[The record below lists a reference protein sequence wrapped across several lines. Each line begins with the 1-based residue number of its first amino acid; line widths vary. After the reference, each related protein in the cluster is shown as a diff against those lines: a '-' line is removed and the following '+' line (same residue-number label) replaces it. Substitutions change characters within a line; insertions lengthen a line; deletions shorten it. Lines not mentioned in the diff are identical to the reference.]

1 MKKKNRTVSFVLI
14 VVTAI
19 VCFTCKGY
27 IGLGGQIDILP
38 PIGEIIHPDGGGGIR
53 GSFLLKG
60 KASDD
65 GGVQSV
71 SVVFKN
77 VKTEQRSRVYDA
89 GGFSKG
95 SASVEWTAHIDNE
108 ANENGYAI
116 PDGEYEAIVTVTDKG
131 GKSSTFTK
139 NYKIDNTPPQVEV
152 LRPDVSKNQSG
163 DFTMRGSII
172 DILSGVKSVKYIVGK
187 QEGEDITKEPSET
200 ALEWKALDISV
211 DTWAIDFTDADNI
224 TQKAKAE
231 TLGKKVEGLAAGVE
245 LYDIPLFFLAEDKAG
260 NIGIISKIIRVD
272 PNGDIPEVTVL
283 SPVAGQ
289 VLGGTIRIWGTVSVP
304 NPAAGQVGSV
314 WIQITN
320 KTKIGHSDE
329 PDFSESVEFGSVD
342 WCPSDGK
349 QVTYTVGSPYWAV
362 EINKSKEFEALSGTK
377 QDIWFR
383 LRGKNDRTEPVAGQW
398 TAPIKITVDKAAPTI
413 TGMKVATG
421 GNINTPIPSWPID
434 PENQDYV
441 SNMWIKGDAL
451 YLCADLAHDAGIER
465 IDISGSYVDSSFT
478 LSGDSEITG
487 SNINNTGKAWFTQST
502 VPSSTSA
509 KNYKMRIPL
518 KTTANPGSNNEF
530 TINVTIRAQ
539 KQGEIEGL
547 TASSS
552 FSFKYD
558 NTAPTAVFGTKIH
571 SSGTIPVSGT
581 SFTDYA
587 LRGKTNISTSMK
599 VFASGEDIAITAF
612 DKTSGTVTLA
622 SAPANPT
629 KGYLIY
635 SPIEYLRPDASGQ
648 VWVSGAAYD
657 VGAGVEKVKVK
668 YDDLSA
674 TEVVL
679 EFPSGVQTDVGNGDA
694 NFVTWK
700 GVIDVSAPTIVD
712 GKGKIVITPI
722 DRANNAAAPIEVPV
736 KLKKEPLKIDSV
748 VLGTDMNRNGAIAD
762 VGSTVVETK
771 TVALTYNAANPD
783 GIDSE
788 KYDWHGKA
796 DGGTFRFKNNTS
808 HIKIGTG
815 GGSGDK
821 KYTLKRKKISDSLP
835 EVEVH
840 NLRSLPSSGIIELA
854 QTDFDKIKQSDNLE
868 SSNPTKRTLVLTV
881 WDSAQGLTCGTDT
894 WMAELELDVIVDTKD
909 RVAPTNTID
918 PFKWVSES
926 ENSLYGN
933 SRDNGHIEIGT
944 DLPGTFNQTTGLMDK
959 DDKVSGKISITGTAY
974 DDQVITE
981 IWAKIDDFT
990 FTGVAGAVLGGETKL
1005 AAYSAASGTFTVESG
1020 NVDTNGWKFTVVSNE
1035 FSVEKGHTVKWQLD
1049 WDSSKIT
1056 NGVGLDKTVTVT
1068 VKDTAQTNT
1077 ASDSRK
1083 VDVVPYI
1090 TEIVTANRTKSGL
1103 SKNTIRASNG
1113 KYSIIKGTIAD
1124 FIEVK
1129 GFNLQKGTE
1138 TPVVKLVKAD
1148 SISTVTSN
1156 NSEGTAITPSS
1167 SSNTSF
1173 KISNDVNLSGYLE
1186 VFVNGVRAINNI
1198 NVNAKPY
1205 NKEEDIYIL
1214 KNKTLT
1220 DDRYLR
1226 LFDMKQTQI
1235 SNGYYPEMIM
1245 DGNDPVFGL
1254 INPAGYQTSYGKNIE
1269 FAWPLQALYQTQR
1282 IKFDSASGNI
1292 AMTGGLAQIE
1302 YIAGAIN
1309 WDQFAMAKDTSNKYH
1324 YISVYNYNKAGMMYA
1339 YHSYA
1344 ELEKSYMNKVG
1355 GWGAGSGYSGYNGKF
1370 ASEVGNNALVLD
1382 SLAYKTSSSIL
1393 ERYRYPK
1400 ILAKGDSNTAAG
1412 ASVYIAYYDA
1422 VNNDTTKQGIKFR
1435 SFKIGDNLT
1444 GGTRSMANTIK
1455 SNFDGYSV
1463 KIETVGNPVW
1473 RVWRGYNNPNDSN
1486 GRQEVG
1492 EGGSRFFDM
1501 GVTSDNHVV
1510 IVYFDEAEAKLK
1522 VKYSEVA
1529 IDGSNPTG
1537 TITWKDAA
1545 VTFPEYA
1552 GTYVSM
1558 DIDSNN
1564 GIHIAA
1570 FDSSDGDLKYFYL
1583 PSYNSSSL
1591 TSMTVDAAFSVGQW
1605 TQIKVQNGKPYIAYY
1620 NNTEAG
1626 QRSAI
1631 KLAVAEGTVTTTG
1644 DGGIGTIAA
1653 GVDEQGFV
1661 TGKWDCMTVPSVTP
1675 AQGGTPKFK
1684 KVNLGFDS
1692 AGIPVLGYL
1701 GETIEFG
1708 KWLDE

>member
-38 PIGEIIHPDGGGGIR
+38 PIGEITHPDGGGGIR

-108 ANENGYAI
+108 AKENGYAI

-231 TLGKKVEGLAAGVE
+231 TLGKKVGGLAAGVE

-329 PDFSESVEFGSVD
+329 PDFSESAEFGSVD

-398 TAPIKITVDKAAPTI
+398 TAPIKIIVDKAAPTI

-478 LSGDSEITG
+478 LSGDSEITD

-518 KTTANPGSNNEF
+518 KTTTNPGSNNEF

-587 LRGKTNISTSMK
+587 LKGKTNISTSMK
-599 VFASGEDIAITAF
+599 LFTSGEDIAITAF

-668 YDDLSA
+668 YDDPSA

-722 DRANNAAAPIEVPV
+722 DRANNAAAPIEVPI

-771 TVALTYNAANPD
+771 TLGLTYNAANPD

-918 PFKWVSES
+918 PFKWTSES

-944 DLPGTFNQTTGLMDK
+944 DLPSTFNQATGLMDK

-990 FTGVAGAVLGGETKL
+990 FTGVVDAVLGGETKL

-1090 TEIVTANRTKSGL
+1090 TGVETGIKTLLGKDFMRSAAGAYTVRAKASASEYETVTVT
-1103 SKNTIRASNG
+1103 
-1113 KYSIIKGTIAD
+1113 
-1124 FIEVK
+1124 
-1129 GFNLQKGTE
+1129 GFNLQPTTLSGNDSDIRLSKFKTALEGTTKKGTGLTASQVTAGDNSKWKVIMEAAGNGYLTFIVNGIPSINNIDNNAAEYNKEASLIQASADNDCKIELWDFTPLWESTVATHAKNAVYPSMVMKENTPQFAYVNNAGGYGLAEFWDGSAEIKIYENWDLFTFSALALNSDNSRAALFDINVVKMGNGRASDAGGIMTNFFYKPPNTTTNGTSYFFRNYNVWMDGLYKDGVKAVLDRYQYPCIKMVGTDSLSHVFYSTYDALDDRVIFRYFKVGTDAARVGNGNTANAHKVHKDTE
-1138 TPVVKLVKAD
+1138 TPDLYINKNELNQVRCDSTDWPVYGDTDDHNNNRRFSATGNYSGTTIQPQVFATGAGNGVYSAAAGVPVTEIGTIVTAARGILVYY
-1148 SISTVTSN
+1148 SGTSLN
-1156 NSEGTAITPSS
+1156 YIYATNDE
-1167 SSNTSF
+1167 NTSW
-1173 KISNDVNLSGYLE
+1173 S
-1186 VFVNGVRAINNI
+1186 
-1198 NVNAKPY
+1198 
-1205 NKEEDIYIL
+1205 
-1214 KNKTLT
+1214 T
-1220 DDRYLR
+1220 
-1226 LFDMKQTQI
+1226 
-1235 SNGYYPEMIM
+1235 
-1245 DGNDPVFGL
+1245 PV
-1254 INPAGYQTSYGKNIE
+1254 
-1269 FAWPLQALYQTQR
+1269 
-1282 IKFDSASGNI
+1282 
-1292 AMTGGLAQIE
+1292 
-1302 YIAGAIN
+1302 
-1309 WDQFAMAKDTSNKYH
+1309 
-1324 YISVYNYNKAGMMYA
+1324 
-1339 YHSYA
+1339 
-1344 ELEKSYMNKVG
+1344 
-1355 GWGAGSGYSGYNGKF
+1355 
-1370 ASEVGNNALVLD
+1370 VLD
-1382 SLAYKTSSSIL
+1382 TNCG
-1393 ERYRYPK
+1393 
-1400 ILAKGDSNTAAG
+1400 GD
-1412 ASVYIAYYDA
+1412 
-1422 VNNDTTKQGIKFR
+1422 
-1435 SFKIGDNLT
+1435 
-1444 GGTRSMANTIK
+1444 
-1455 SNFDGYSV
+1455 
-1463 KIETVGNPVW
+1463 
-1473 RVWRGYNNPNDSN
+1473 
-1486 GRQEVG
+1486 
-1492 EGGSRFFDM
+1492 
-1501 GVTSDNHVV
+1501 
-1510 IVYFDEAEAKLK
+1510 
-1522 VKYSEVA
+1522 
-1529 IDGSNPTG
+1529 
-1537 TITWKDAA
+1537 
-1545 VTFPEYA
+1545 
-1552 GTYVSM
+1552 YVSM
-1558 DIDSNN
+1558 VVDKDKHV
-1564 GIHIAA
+1564 HIAYQ
-1570 FDSSDGDLKYFYL
+1570 DSFGGDVKYIYIPEYSDPANRKMVKVDSYL
-1583 PSYNSSSL
+1583 AVGGKL
-1591 TSMTVDAAFSVGQW
+1591 TLTVHGN
-1605 TQIKVQNGKPYIAYY
+1605 TPYIAYKGLGTVAKVAWY
-1620 NNTEAG
+1620 KANNG
-1626 QRSAI
+1626 VP
-1631 KLAVAEGTVTTTG
+1631 AVASLASGVNDNDKFTGAWESQIIPTRIVDSDSNRFNIGVGT
-1644 DGGIGTIAA
+1644 DGRPVIGYSNNQSGSKGI
-1653 GVDEQGFV
+1653 E
-1661 TGKWDCMTVPSVTP
+1661 
-1675 AQGGTPKFK
+1675 
-1684 KVNLGFDS
+1684 
-1692 AGIPVLGYL
+1692 YL
-1701 GETIEFG
+1701 TRMPD
-1708 KWLDE
+1708 LAD